1 MKTFPVLLVLHL
13 ENRIPITRDDT
24 PWRSIAMTLSWAKQ
38 PSIPRGSKRSAC
50 QTRPQGRNGYGAW
63 PESSSKTV
71 PVKKAAELL
80 QQFSGLPRFG
90 KHSLICVPV

>member
-50 QTRPQGRNGYGAW
+50 QTRPQGRNGYGVW
-63 PESSSKTV
+63 HETIMEGGRNIDRSY
-71 PVKKAAELL
+71 KKEN
-80 QQFSGLPRFG
+80 R
-90 KHSLICVPV
+90 